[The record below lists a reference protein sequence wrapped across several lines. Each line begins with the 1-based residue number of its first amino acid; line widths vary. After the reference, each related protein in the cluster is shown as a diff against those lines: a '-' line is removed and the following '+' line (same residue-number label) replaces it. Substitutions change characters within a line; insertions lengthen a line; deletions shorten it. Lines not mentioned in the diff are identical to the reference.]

1 MSDSTEPNYVVC
13 MRVSDTDSPVEGST
27 QDKCAKCDADVWVSV
42 ASRAFIQ
49 DSGAMILC
57 VWCGMDQMREDQ
69 KQGQEVEIV
78 TTELQKREVQKNLL
92 EHGL

>member
-13 MRVSDTDSPVEGST
+13 LRVSDTDSPVEGST
-27 QDKCAKCDADVWVSV
+27 QDKCGRCDADVWISI
-42 ASRAFIQ
+42 ASRAFVQ
-49 DSGAMILC
+49 DYDAMILC
-57 VWCGMDQMREDQ
+57 MNCGLAQMQDE
-69 KQGQEVEIV
+69 KEKGQEVEII